1 MAEKADPHPNQPFG
15 VEKVRYKYDIIADDV
30 PAVVEVVDIPKEFLP
45 LYRIKYPLI
54 GPGTSAILDSVREK
68 LIASIALTNVEI
80 LDPKVLDSLQAKFK
94 YEAYTHLS
102 ALLPDLSEGDIKILG
117 GHLVHE
123 MIGLGDLEMLLS
135 DPYLEEIVVNCAR
148 EPANVYHKKFG
159 WLATNIHITEE
170 KKIYEFSQFI
180 GRRVGRQI
188 STLTPLLDAHLISGD
203 RVNSTLFPISTKG
216 NTITIRKFARDPWT
230 VVDFIDPKV
239 NTLSKRVAAFLW
251 LCLQYE
257 MNMLIAGGTGSGKTS
272 LLNALTPFF
281 PPSQRIL
288 SIEDTRELQL
298 PNFLHWVPL
307 TTRLANPEG
316 KGAVE
321 MIDLMINSLRMRPDR
336 ILVGE
341 VRKSREA
348 EVLFEAMHTGHAVYA
363 TFHADTAT
371 QVYRRFVN
379 PPIDIA
385 PSMFEALHL
394 VCVQFRHRRLGI
406 RRTFEIAEV
415 LPASESS
422 RDEGVKMNV
431 LYKWKPLTDT
441 VEPDHESSRLA
452 YELERHTGM
461 GPQEMEKDLEEK
473 EKVLDWLLSNRINRI
488 DPVGKVVSEY
498 YRNKDIVMDA
508 VLKKKKP
515 EALLDEE
522 MLKQVTKV
530 LA

>member
-1 MAEKADPHPNQPFG
+1 MSSNADGAGKASFIE
-15 VEKVRYKYDIIADDV
+15 EKVRYKYDILADEV
-30 PAVVEVVDIPKEFLP
+30 PALVEVVDIPKEFLP
-45 LYRIKYPLI
+45 IYRIKYPLI
-54 GPGTSAILDSVREK
+54 GPGTSAMLDSIREK
-68 LIASIALTNVEI
+68 LIANIALKNVEI
-80 LDPKVLDSLQAKFK
+80 LDPKVLESLQAKFK

-102 ALLPDLSEGDIKILG
+102 ALLPNLSEENIKILG

-135 DPYLEEIVVNCAR
+135 DPYLEEIVVNCAK
-148 EPANVYHKKFG
+148 EPIYVYHKKFG
-159 WLATNIHITEE
+159 WLATNISITEE
-170 KKIYEFSQFI
+170 KKIYEFSQLI

-230 VVDFIDPKV
+230 IVDFIDPKV
-239 NTLSKRVAAFLW
+239 NTLSRRVAAFLW

-281 PPSQRIL
+281 PASQRII

-298 PNFLHWVPL
+298 PSFLHWVPL
-307 TTRLANPEG
+307 TTRLPNPEG
-316 KGAVE
+316 KGEVE
-321 MIDLMINSLRMRPDR
+321 MLDLMINSLRMRPDR

-371 QVYRRFVN
+371 QLYRRFVN
-379 PPIDIA
+379 PPINVA

-406 RRTFEIAEV
+406 RRTYEIAEV
-415 LPASESS
+415 IPASESS
-422 RDEGVKMNV
+422 RDEGVKMNI
-431 LYKWKPLTDT
+431 LYKWKPMADK
-441 VEPDHESSRLA
+441 VEADHESTRLA

-461 GPQEMEKDLEEK
+461 TPQEMEKDLDEK
-473 EKVLDWLLSNRINRI
+473 ESVLEWLLSNNINRI
-488 DPVGKVVSEY
+488 NPVGKVVSEY
-498 YRNKDIVMDA
+498 YRNKDFVMDA
-508 VLKKKKP
+508 VSKKKAP
-515 EALLDEE
+515 NELLDAE
-522 MLKQVTKV
+522 MLKEATKT
-530 LA
+530 LI